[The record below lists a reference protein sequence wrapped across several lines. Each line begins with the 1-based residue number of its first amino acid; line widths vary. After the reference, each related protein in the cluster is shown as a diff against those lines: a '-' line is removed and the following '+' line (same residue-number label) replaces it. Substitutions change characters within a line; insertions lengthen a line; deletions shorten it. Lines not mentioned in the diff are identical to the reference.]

1 MRVFAWVCVAAG
13 ILFAIA
19 SFVITASAPSVNP
32 WPTLVAGLKVP
43 QWRMA
48 FETADVI
55 LGIDVTTGHE
65 ILVFGR
71 DALPRNGAIQILR
84 VSIDCGSDE
93 LELLTAACEIYRG
106 HHDFKSEA

>member
-1 MRVFAWVCVAAG
+1 MQWD
-13 ILFAIA
+13 
-19 SFVITASAPSVNP
+19 
-32 WPTLVAGLKVP
+32 GLEYLKIP

-71 DALPRNGAIQILR
+71 DALPRSGATSDATGRLQILR

-106 HHDFKSEA
+106 RHDLKSEAGAHSGRTGTRF